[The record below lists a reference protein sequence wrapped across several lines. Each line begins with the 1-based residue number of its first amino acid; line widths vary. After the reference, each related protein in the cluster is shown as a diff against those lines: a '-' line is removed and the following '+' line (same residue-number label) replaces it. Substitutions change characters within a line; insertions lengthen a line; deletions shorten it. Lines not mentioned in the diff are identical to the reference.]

1 MPCATATQAI
11 PNRVATES
19 GMGNKLSTKQE
30 IIAHIEGYMC
40 QFQNTENFQW
50 YVGIASDV
58 RQRLF
63 SDHGVSEES
72 GQWTYML
79 ADSSDNARAVEKAY
93 LDIGCSGS
101 SGGGDS
107 TTTIVYVY
115 LKSSRTNP

>member
-1 MPCATATQAI
+1 MF
-11 PNRVATES
+11 
-19 GMGNKLSTKQE
+19 TKQE
-30 IIAHIEGYMC
+30 IIAHIDGYMC
-40 QFQNTENFQW
+40 QFQNTRNSQW

-79 ADSSDNARAVEKAY
+79 ADSSDNARAVEKTY
-93 LDIGCSGS
+93 LDIGFNGG

-115 LKSSRTNP
+115 LKSSSTNP